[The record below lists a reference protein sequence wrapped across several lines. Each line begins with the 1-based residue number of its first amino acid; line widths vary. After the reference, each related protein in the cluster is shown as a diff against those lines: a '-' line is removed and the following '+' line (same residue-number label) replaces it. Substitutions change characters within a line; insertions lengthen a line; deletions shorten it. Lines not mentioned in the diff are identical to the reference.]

1 MHTTNARKPTHEG
14 LLGHRGEKPD
24 LKELTIG
31 MGRSD
36 IYVNLDKHLD
46 LEDGHTL
53 FEAILT
59 DDNGSRVIYV
69 DKDDI
74 AECLR
79 ESFLLG
85 GPQTQPGKDET

>member
-1 MHTTNARKPTHEG
+1 MRSDPKESRPG
-14 LLGHRGEKPD
+14 LSGKRGEKPD
-24 LKELTIG
+24 LKELTIE

-36 IYVNLDKHLD
+36 IYVNLGKHLD
-46 LEDGHTL
+46 LADGHIL

-79 ESFLLG
+79 DSFILG
-85 GPQTQPGKDET
+85 GQKEEKK